1 MEIPVVAEA
10 EQVQLQALAL
20 DHALA
25 RHVGDVDR
33 GKVGLPRD
41 RAQAGELGAVELYEV
56 VVARM
61 LVLERLEDTWVVGLR
76 VAHSLVAQKR
86 QVVGPLALRFLARR
100 VRRVRR
106 TRHVR
111 HVRHAIPPLPRLLPP
126 ARRRACRAA
135 DRASRS
141 PRTRG
146 CDRCTSRT
154 RRTDSRRPRSSSR

>member
-10 EQVQLQALAL
+10 KQVQLQAFAL

-25 RHVGDVDR
+25 RHVGDVDC
-33 GKVGLPRD
+33 GEVWLPRD
-41 RAQAGELGAVELYEV
+41 RTQAGELGAVELHEV
-56 VVARM
+56 VVARV
-61 LVLERLEDTWVVGLR
+61 LVLERLEDARVVGLR

-86 QVVGPLALRFLARR
+86 QVVGPLALRFLVHR
-100 VRRVRR
+100 VRRVHRV
-106 TRHVR
+106 RHVR
-111 HVRHAIPPLPRLLPP
+111 HIRHAIPPLPRLLPP

-141 PRTRG
+141 PRTRS
-146 CDRCTSRT
+146 CDRCTSHT